1 MKLVFAD
8 TSYYLALV
16 NPLDQHHAW
25 AVEIADTFIDPI
37 ILTDFIVVELGNALA
52 RGKGRNLF
60 TDLLQALKADVQV
73 TIVPASTMLVDEGLE
88 LFSRRPDKDWS
99 LTDCISF
106 SVMSESEIQDVLTTD
121 HHFEQAGFRR
131 LGF

>member
-1 MKLVFAD
+1 MAKSV
-8 TSYYLALV
+8 V
-16 NPLDQHHAW
+16 EPLTLS
-25 AVEIADTFIDPI
+25 E
-37 ILTDFIVVELGNALA
+37 FIVVELGNALA
-52 RGKGRNLF
+52 RGKGRKLF
-60 TDLLQALKADVQV
+60 LDVMNAIRSDRQV
-73 TIVPASTMLVDEGLE
+73 TIVAATSSLVGEGID

-106 SVMSESEIQDVLTTD
+106 SIMWEDEIEEALTTD